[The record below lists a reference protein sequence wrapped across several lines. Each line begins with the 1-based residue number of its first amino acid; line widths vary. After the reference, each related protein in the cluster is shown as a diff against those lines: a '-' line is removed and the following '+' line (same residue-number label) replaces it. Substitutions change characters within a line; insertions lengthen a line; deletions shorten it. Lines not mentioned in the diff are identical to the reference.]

1 MLRPLLLIAIRVPAG
16 GRGKGWALLLL
27 LRRMCVY
34 DFHVGHLR
42 PLVAFVG
49 AHGATDLA
57 TRHWPPVYAACCLT
71 PLPPKAVT
79 TLFVAASVVHF
90 AEDGGPD
97 GSIALH
103 SLVGFVWLAFGSQRG
118 LESMLAYLS
127 LVHTPAHYARCWRR
141 RRWCALGLAV
151 VATALAGAVAPSLSV
166 VCVNHAVQRLVVAHV
181 ACEWWTAC
189 RARGRRARAVD
200 GVMGGLGE

>member
-1 MLRPLLLIAIRVPAG
+1 
-16 GRGKGWALLLL
+16 
-27 LRRMCVY
+27 MCVY
-34 DFHVGHLR
+34 DFHVHHHLR

-71 PLPPKAVT
+71 PLPSKLVT
-79 TLFVAASVVHF
+79 GLFVTASLVHF

-103 SLVGFVWLAFGSQRG
+103 SVVGLVWLMLGAQRA
-118 LESMLAYLS
+118 LELMLAYLA

-141 RRWCALGLAV
+141 RRWGAL
-151 VATALAGAVAPSLSV
+151 ALAGVGTIAAAALAARPAGV
-166 VCVNHAVQRLVVAHV
+166 VRVSHAVQRLVVAHV
-181 ACEWWTAC
+181 VCEWCVGASVT
-189 RARGRRARAVD
+189 
-200 GVMGGLGE
+200 

>member
-1 MLRPLLLIAIRVPAG
+1 MHATR
-16 GRGKGWALLLL
+16 K
-27 LRRMCVY
+27 MCVY

-79 TLFVAASVVHF
+79 GLFVAASLVHF

-97 GSIALH
+97 GSLALH
-103 SLVGFVWLAFGSQRG
+103 SLVGFVWLAFGSQRA
-118 LESMLAYLS
+118 LEMMLAYLS

-141 RRWCALGLAV
+141 KRWCALALAV
-151 VATALAGAVAPSLSV
+151 AATALAGAVARSLGV
-166 VCVNHAVQRLVVAHV
+166 VRVNHAVQRLVVAHV

-189 RARGRRARAVD
+189 RARSKRVY
-200 GVMGGLGE
+200 LI

>member
-1 MLRPLLLIAIRVPAG
+1 
-16 GRGKGWALLLL
+16 
-27 LRRMCVY
+27 MCVY

-42 PLVAFVG
+42 PLIALVG

-57 TRHWPPVYAACCLT
+57 TSCWPPVYAACCLT

-79 TLFVAASVVHF
+79 GLFVAASLVHF

-103 SLVGFVWLAFGSQRG
+103 SLVGFVWLAYGSQRA
-118 LESMLAYLS
+118 LEAMLAYLS
-127 LVHTPAHYARCWRR
+127 IVHTPAHYARCWRR
-141 RRWCALGLAV
+141 KRWRALAVAAAATAIASAV
-151 VATALAGAVAPSLSV
+151 VARSFRV
-166 VCVNHAVQRLVVAHV
+166 VRVSHAVQRLVVAHV

-189 RARGRRARAVD
+189 RARGKRVS
-200 GVMGGLGE
+200 LI